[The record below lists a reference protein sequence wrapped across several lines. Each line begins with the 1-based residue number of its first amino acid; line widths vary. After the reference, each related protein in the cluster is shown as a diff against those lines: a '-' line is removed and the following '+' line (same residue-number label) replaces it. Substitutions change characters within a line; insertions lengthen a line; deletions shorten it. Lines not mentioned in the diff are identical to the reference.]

1 MVRNNIKELSQKTHI
16 AEDDILGTLIA
27 NKMIKYYQDNLIITI
42 DEKLKQKMDKE
53 RKARVYEKYIISNK
67 Y

>member
-1 MVRNNIKELSQKTHI
+1 
-16 AEDDILGTLIA
+16 
-27 NKMIKYYQDNLIITI
+27 MIKYYQDNLIITI